1 MGGNEWWVA
10 VLKLLSDFQY
20 WIAGLM
26 GAVVATRYNK
36 EQLKTPKDYAVF
48 LLSGA
53 FTAHYLTLLIMHY
66 TALAPSHAGGIGFL
80 TGALGGLVLQ
90 EFFAW
95 IKSGAYKQVGFTS
108 FFIEMMK
115 NWFKRVVKN
124 ERKSSQ
130 VAQAYSWLRSMSGG
144 KLEQSQVIAGDEI
157 IACHGLIIFATLG
170 FH

>member
-1 MGGNEWWVA
+1 VFGKMGGNEWWVA

-124 ERKSSQ
+124 ERKSDSF
-130 VAQAYSWLRSMSGG
+130 VTW
-144 KLEQSQVIAGDEI
+144 
-157 IACHGLIIFATLG
+157 
-170 FH
+170 

>member
-1 MGGNEWWVA
+1 MSFPDWLAA
-10 VLKLLSDFQY
+10 VVKYLSELQY
-20 WIAGLM
+20 FIAGLM
-26 GAVVATRYNK
+26 GAAVATRYNK

-95 IKSGAYKQVGFTS
+95 IKSGAYKQIS
-108 FFIEMMK
+108 FKKFFVEMMK
-115 NWFKRVVKN
+115 NWKN
-124 ERKSSQ
+124 
-130 VAQAYSWLRSMSGG
+130 GG
-144 KLEQSQVIAGDEI
+144 KP
-157 IACHGLIIFATLG
+157 
-170 FH
+170 

>member
-1 MGGNEWWVA
+1 MSFPDWLAA
-10 VLKLLSDFQY
+10 VMKYLSELQY
-20 WIAGLM
+20 FIAGLM
-26 GAVVATRYNK
+26 GAAVATRYNK

-95 IKSGAYKQVGFTS
+95 IKSGAYKQIS
-108 FFIEMMK
+108 FKKFFVEMMK
-115 NWFKRVVKN
+115 NWKK
-124 ERKSSQ
+124 
-130 VAQAYSWLRSMSGG
+130 GG
-144 KLEQSQVIAGDEI
+144 SK
-157 IACHGLIIFATLG
+157 
-170 FH
+170 